1 MLPERINN
9 TFNDQIRE
17 ELFSSYLYLSMH
29 NYCESIGLK
38 GFANWMK
45 VQAQEE
51 LFHAIKLQDYINE
64 RGGRVTLLAIEQP
77 KTEWNSIE
85 EVMEETYKHEQHITS
100 CFNRIMDLA
109 IEEKDYASHSIIR
122 WYIDE
127 QVEEES
133 SVEDILNRMKLME
146 NSKHGLFMLDRD
158 LGQRTFTWPTGE

>member
-9 TFNDQIRE
+9 AFNDQIRE